1 MLYITVPA
9 VEQWDERTERFVAT
23 RKEKTL
29 QLEHSLVSI
38 SKWESK
44 WRKPFL
50 TKKPMTTEET
60 IDYIKCMTITQ
71 NVDPE
76 VYERLG
82 QKNIDLITDYIGDP
96 MTATFFSEDKNSKKN
111 NEIITNEV
119 IYCWMIGLGI
129 PHEYEKWHLN
139 RLLTLI
145 RVCND
150 KNSPPKKK
158 SKNEI
163 MRSNSELNK
172 ARRKA
177 LHTKG

>member
-1 MLYITVPA
+1 MLSITIPA
-9 VEQWDERTERFVAT
+9 EEQWDEKNERFIVA
-23 RKEKTL
+23 RKAQTL

-71 NVDPE
+71 NVDQE
-76 VYERLG
+76 VYDRLG
-82 QKNIDLITDYIGDP
+82 QKNVDLITEYIGDP

-119 IYCWMIGLGI
+119 IYSWMIGLGI
-129 PHEYEKWHLN
+129 PSEYQKWHLN

-158 SKNEI
+158 SKNDI

-177 LHTKG
+177 LHSKG